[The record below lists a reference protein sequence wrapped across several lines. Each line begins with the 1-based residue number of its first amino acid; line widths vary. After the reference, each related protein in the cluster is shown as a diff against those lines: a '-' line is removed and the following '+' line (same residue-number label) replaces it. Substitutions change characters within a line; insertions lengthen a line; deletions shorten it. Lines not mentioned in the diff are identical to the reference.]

1 MYPYINLHT
10 GDKNTQTNQVE
21 VFILI
26 QHQIL
31 VTNLQ
36 GGV

>member
-1 MYPYINLHT
+1 MRTYQL
-10 GDKNTQTNQVE
+10 E

-31 VTNLQ
+31 VTNLYM
-36 GGV
+36 GGCIYKKIQL